1 MAWQDFLQAV
11 AATGFTF
18 KKQYQS
24 VWQFTSTVL
33 RVERAM
39 NFHGRTRRRRYRIAW
54 RGDMLD
60 DFESVWMECAD
71 LQARVVMLH
80 TECNNPVK
88 SLELDVSSRKTFQDS
103 LRSFAVLRV
112 T

>member
-1 MAWQDFLQAV
+1 
-11 AATGFTF
+11 
-18 KKQYQS
+18 
-24 VWQFTSTVL
+24 
-33 RVERAM
+33 
-39 NFHGRTRRRRYRIAW
+39 
-54 RGDMLD
+54 MLD